1 MVKFNLLPPLKN
13 KSRQK
18 GYGSITSLALANED
32 PESAVENADSYR
44 IFCEAAKSSTAC
56 GALGDCRIFG
66 MGGHPAGKL
75 SVNESTSSL
84 GESIDESLRA
94 R

>member
-56 GALGDCRIFG
+56 GALGWSLFG
-66 MGGHPAGKL
+66 AKVAHRWFDQ
-75 SVNESTSSL
+75 S
-84 GESIDESLRA
+84 
-94 R
+94 

>member
-1 MVKFNLLPPLKN
+1 MTNIKRRRFN
-13 KSRQK
+13 
-18 GYGSITSLALANED
+18 A
-32 PESAVENADSYR
+32 
-44 IFCEAAKSSTAC
+44 
-56 GALGDCRIFG
+56 ALGDCRIFG